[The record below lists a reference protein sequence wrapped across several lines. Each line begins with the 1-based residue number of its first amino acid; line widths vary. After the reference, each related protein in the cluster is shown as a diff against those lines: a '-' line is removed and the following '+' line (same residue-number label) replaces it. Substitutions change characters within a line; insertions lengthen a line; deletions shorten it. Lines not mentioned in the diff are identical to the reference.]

1 MNHTFNKCNS
11 NNLKANTANASRH
24 PVDTQKSPGWW
35 KEACRLPCNFCWRC
49 CQWTHL
55 PQLQSTHP
63 SFLRTSSEDRGLF
76 CSICIFFYSV
86 IFQVCIKI
94 LFLGIEFD
102 EMGTL
107 LFVFVFVCVFCNW
120 CLFVASV
127 FAAGAGASCRV
138 CTGLTRWPTVTLF
151 WFFTMTLSVLFCNIL
166 LHFQPQWW
174 LLRSEPHG
182 VSFVLT
188 IGSCL
193 TAYPL
198 ALPSGLG
205 TTV

>member
-1 MNHTFNKCNS
+1 M
-11 NNLKANTANASRH
+11 R
-24 PVDTQKSPGWW
+24 VDTLSTRKKAPVGGRKPVGCPATFVGDAASGPISRNC
-35 KEACRLPCNFCWRC
+35 KVPILPSYV
-49 CQWTHL
+49 
-55 PQLQSTHP
+55 PQARTGD
-63 SFLRTSSEDRGLF
+63 SFVQF
-76 CSICIFFYSV
+76 AFFSIQV
-86 IFQVCIKI
+86 IFQVCIEI
-94 LFLGIEFD
+94 LFWGIGFD

-182 VSFVLT
+182 VSL
-188 IGSCL
+188 S
-193 TAYPL
+193 
-198 ALPSGLG
+198 
-205 TTV
+205 